1 MDLCKLMEASKVTFQ
16 KAGTGKIAITLMEV
30 WRYPTPKKYN
40 NQAFKRRLVF
50 SNNQFEESVRSLI
63 ELCERFCTTQVQVEA
78 QVRTKISSGRKV
90 ELTPFFFLDNESEIL
105 EEGHFQILRLPI
117 KEINVKNQ

>member
-30 WRYPTPKKYN
+30 WRYPTSKKYN
-40 NQAFKRRLVF
+40 NDAFKSRLVF
-50 SNNQFEESVRSLI
+50 SINQFEETVRSLI
-63 ELCERFCTTQVQVEA
+63 ELGEIFCSTRVEA

-90 ELTPFFFLDNESEIL
+90 EQTPSFFLDNEREVL
-105 EEGHFQILRLPI
+105 KEGHFQIL
-117 KEINVKNQ
+117 

>member
-16 KAGTGKIAITLMEV
+16 KAGAAKIAITLMKV
-30 WRYPTPKKYN
+30 WRYPTSKKYN
-40 NQAFKRRLVF
+40 NHVFKSRLVV
-50 SNNQFEESVRSLI
+50 NINQFEESVRSLI
-63 ELCERFCTTQVQVEA
+63 ELCERFCCTQVEA

-117 KEINVKNQ
+117 KEIM

>member
-30 WRYPTPKKYN
+30 PRYPTSKKYN
-40 NQAFKRRLVF
+40 NDAFKSRLVF
-50 SNNQFEESVRSLI
+50 SINQFEETVRSLI
-63 ELCERFCTTQVQVEA
+63 ELGEIFCSTRVEA

-90 ELTPFFFLDNESEIL
+90 EQTPSFFLDNEREVFRRKSFSDTL
-105 EEGHFQILRLPI
+105 TS
-117 KEINVKNQ
+117 

>member
-16 KAGTGKIAITLMEV
+16 KAGAAKIAITLMKV
-30 WRYPTPKKYN
+30 WRYPTSKKYN
-40 NQAFKRRLVF
+40 NHVFKSRLVVTI
-50 SNNQFEESVRSLI
+50 NQFEESVRSLI

-90 ELTPFFFLDNESEIL
+90 ELPLSSSWTMKAKFWKKVIF
-105 EEGHFQILRLPI
+105 R
-117 KEINVKNQ
+117 